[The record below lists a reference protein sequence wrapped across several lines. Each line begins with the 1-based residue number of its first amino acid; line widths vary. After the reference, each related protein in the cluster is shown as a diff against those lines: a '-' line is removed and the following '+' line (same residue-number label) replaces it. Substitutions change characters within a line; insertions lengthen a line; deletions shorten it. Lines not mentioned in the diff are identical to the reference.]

1 MKEKND
7 GIPTNLPLA
16 PFTSV
21 LHICLLKG
29 PIVPLCYRDFAHAVH
44 SKMFSTYPPTTL
56 YITTP
61 THTPNHEFRSHFI
74 RKGFSNPTARPG
86 FFLK

>member
-1 MKEKND
+1 MQEKMKEKND

-16 PFTSV
+16 PFTSA

-61 THTPNHEFRSHFI
+61 THTPNYVVQESLHQE
-74 RKGFSNPTARPG
+74 G
-86 FFLK
+86 LL